1 MLDQADGECE
11 NGRVQFFIV
20 DILQTYDVSELY
32 KTLTLLWQ
40 ELSAAVWQFKR
51 PPAKQN
57 QLHPDVCIILRLYI
71 ILSKRLSMRL
81 VFLMTPQPKPDLIP
95 SPSIQIFNTLQ
106 TLLDHPM
113 YTILDQLQFCL
124 QSNIFISV
132 PDKKLHIV
140 PQISP
145 HIKHGN
151 RGVTLRHSNVPI
163 SHVGIGTREGDCKVN
178 PFAYSPNFF
187 RVFRGISEC
196 LLCKCA

>member
-71 ILSKRLSMRL
+71 ILSKSLSMRL
-81 VFLMTPQPKPDLIP
+81 VFLIIRQQKPNLIP
-95 SPSIQIFNTLQ
+95 PPTTQILNTLKP
-106 TLLDHPM
+106 LLD
-113 YTILDQLQFCL
+113 
-124 QSNIFISV
+124 
-132 PDKKLHIV
+132 
-140 PQISP
+140 
-145 HIKHGN
+145 
-151 RGVTLRHSNVPI
+151 
-163 SHVGIGTREGDCKVN
+163 
-178 PFAYSPNFF
+178 
-187 RVFRGISEC
+187 
-196 LLCKCA
+196 